1 MVVAQMKLQQLMAVD
16 QMQQQLQDEVLRL
29 LPLI

>member
-1 MVVAQMKLQQLMAVD
+1 MVVAQLKLQQLMAVE
-16 QMQQQLQDEVLRL
+16 QVQQQLQEEVLRL